1 MNASDHRLLND
12 LQVYLQA
19 VIDKGLEWASRHRVD
34 PASYPELEQTS
45 GFAATCFQYIELVD
59 NAYLYQKQLA
69 AGDLSVGIDKQNY
82 LAMPLKELQAN
93 LRHLTWQAQQVA
105 KGDFSQRVH
114 FMGDFA
120 DSFNAMILALNEQE
134 TLQQERSQLQEQLFQ
149 SQKLE
154 AVGRLAAGMAH
165 EINTPAHFIGIN
177 LDFIQQAFTDVIS
190 FTEQVQLL
198 IQAAQD
204 NDLEIPSKIQALE
217 ETLAAIDWD
226 YLSEEVPK
234 ALNQSQG
241 GIARVAAII
250 NTLKEFSRPVPL
262 GKTLVDLNQ
271 LIAETVAV
279 SASEWNRV
287 AEITAALDP
296 HLPFLPLLEEP
307 MRQVLFNLLVNS
319 AQAIEDQQH
328 QTGTTSKGTITVQ
341 SRRGDAELV
350 EIAIRDSGVGIS
362 DAVINKIFD
371 PFFTTKEVGRGT
383 GQGLTVVHD
392 IIVNKHG
399 GSLQVASESG
409 VGTTFFIKLP
419 CAYVAVPGIN
429 QDESLIVESW
439 GGA

>member
-1 MNASDHRLLND
+1 MNVSDHRLLND

-19 VIDKGLEWASRHRVD
+19 VADKGIEWANRHRVD

-45 GFAATCFQYIELVD
+45 EFASTCFQYIELVN
-59 NAYLYQKQLA
+59 NAYLYQKQIA
-69 AGDLSVGIDKQNY
+69 AGNLTATIDKHNY

-120 DSFNAMILALNEQE
+120 DSFNAMIMALNDQE
-134 TLQQERSQLQEQLFQ
+134 TLRQERSQLQEQLFQ

-177 LDFIQQAFTDVIS
+177 LDFIEQAFSDILS
-190 FTEQVQLL
+190 FTEQVQRL
-198 IQAAQD
+198 IQAAQG
-204 NDLEIPSKIQALE
+204 NDLEIVSKIQALE
-217 ETLAAIDWD
+217 DKLAAIDWA

-234 ALNQSQG
+234 ALSQSQG

-250 NTLKEFSRPVPL
+250 NTLKEFSHPVPL
-262 GKTLVDLNQ
+262 GKSLVDLNQ
-271 LIAETVAV
+271 LIVETVAV

-296 HLPFLPLLEEP
+296 QVPFLPLLEEP
-307 MRQVLFNLLVNS
+307 MRQALFNLVVNS

-328 QTGTTSKGTITVQ
+328 QTGTTSKGAITVQ
-341 SRRGDAELV
+341 SRRGDAGFV
-350 EIAIRDSGVGIS
+350 EVIVKDSGVGIS

-399 GSLQVASESG
+399 GSLQVTSEPG
-409 VGTTFFIKLP
+409 VGTTFFIRLP
-419 CAYVAVPGIN
+419 
-429 QDESLIVESW
+429 
-439 GGA
+439 GA

>member
-12 LQVYLQA
+12 LQLYLQA
-19 VIDKGLEWASRHRVD
+19 VTEKGVEWACRHRID
-34 PASYPELEQTS
+34 PASYPDLAQTS
-45 GFAATCFQYIELVD
+45 GFAATCFQYIELVN

-69 AGDLSVGIDKQNY
+69 AGDLSVGMDKQNY

-114 FMGDFA
+114 FMGEFA

-134 TLQQERSQLQEQLFQ
+134 ILRQERSQLQEQLFQ

-165 EINTPAHFIGIN
+165 EINTPAHFIGVN
-177 LDFIQQAFTDVIS
+177 LDFIEQAFSDILS
-190 FTEQVQLL
+190 FTEQVQRL
-198 IQAAQD
+198 IQAAQG
-204 NDLEIPSKIQALE
+204 NDLEIVSKIQAIE
-217 ETLAAIDWD
+217 DKLAAIDWD

-234 ALNQSQG
+234 ALSQSQG

-262 GKTLVDLNQ
+262 GKMLVDLNQ

-287 AEITAALDP
+287 AEITASLDP

-307 MRQVLFNLLVNS
+307 MRQALFNLVVNS

-328 QTGTTSKGTITVQ
+328 QTGVAAKGSITVQ
-341 SRRGDAELV
+341 SRRGDAGCF
-350 EIAIRDSGVGIS
+350 EIVVRDSGVGIS

-399 GSLQVASESG
+399 GSLQVSSEPG
-409 VGTTFFIKLP
+409 VGTTFLIRLP
-419 CAYVAVPGIN
+419 GT
-429 QDESLIVESW
+429 
-439 GGA
+439 